1 SSRPTLS
8 RREAR
13 TSGSRGPLSSG
24 SAEVT
29 SPCLRCELFIGPL
42 RVGGTPA
49 ATLGFEGPGGY
60 SAFPGEPIRTSTYVE
75 VGGHPPAVARS
86 SRVVRRCRGTQAV
99 LHLPR
104 RTRRSGDDRQ
114 HLPRHGSDRH
124 QRSVLGRG

>member
-49 ATLGFEGPGGY
+49 ATLWFEGPGGY
-60 SAFPGEPIRTSTYVE
+60 SAFPGEPLRTSTYVE
-75 VGGHPPAVARS
+75 VGGHPSCRRALIRAWFADTGVPTLCFTWRDEQGGEAMTDSIYRVTEVIGTS
-86 SRVVRRCRGTQAV
+86 SQ
-99 LHLPR
+99 
-104 RTRRSGDDRQ
+104 S
-114 HLPRHGSDRH
+114 
-124 QRSVLGRG
+124 